1 MKKRVVALALILAW
15 LLSSAA
21 LAADTTAP
29 EGPDAGTD
37 SGQSQPEETG
47 EQEGESGQEE
57 QGGEDA
63 DRKSVV

>member
-15 LLSSAA
+15 LLSSTA

-37 SGQSQPEETG
+37 SGQSQPE
-47 EQEGESGQEE
+47 
-57 QGGEDA
+57 
-63 DRKSVV
+63 